1 MILTKNGWLKSAAMA
16 AGLAHV
22 WVTGASAQEP
32 EYGLVE
38 QYADESVYV
47 ASPAEII
54 RLRQSIQDQA
64 AAKHAPTPRDYSA
77 DIPSDIM
84 TLDHTF
90 DLSLE
95 PGEAVPR
102 IYIARYQST
111 SIQFIDAYGNH
122 WPIRKISSWL
132 EGKIAWERAVE
143 GVSRY
148 VGGGDDDSEGGSSEL
163 DPRDPQSGSF
173 TVTSMQHGVV
183 GNITVYL
190 YGQTQPVSLVL
201 VTKPALFHSVATV
214 RIGST
219 GPNSNYSQLFQG
231 GVTAAGAKS
240 NPDLNNAL
248 HGVSPA
254 DSERLVMEGANG
266 KAWSKGEHVY
276 VQTDLAIFN
285 PSVIESSHSGGRYRA
300 YKLPKTTRILG
311 TNAAGQTVS
320 ARLMRSPTALLGGN

>member
-1 MILTKNGWLKSAAMA
+1 MNLMTSCRLKALALA
-16 AGLAHV
+16 TGLALV
-22 WVTGASAQEP
+22 SATGVQAQE
-32 EYGLVE
+32 YGAVE
-38 QYADESVYV
+38 QFADDSVYV

-54 RLRQSIQDQA
+54 RLRQTIQDQS
-64 AAKHAPTPRDYSA
+64 AAKHAPTPREYSA
-77 DIPSDIM
+77 DIPSDVM

-90 DLSLE
+90 DLSME

-132 EGKIAWERAVE
+132 DGLVAWERAVE
-143 GVSRY
+143 GVTRFT
-148 VGGGDDDSEGGSSEL
+148 GQEDEEGEGGSSEI

-173 TVTSMQHGVV
+173 TVTSLKHGVV

-190 YGQTQPVSLVL
+190 YGQSQPVTLVL
-201 VTKPALFHSVATV
+201 VTKPALFHSEATI

-219 GPNSNYSQLFQG
+219 GPNSSYAQLFQG
-231 GVTAAGAKS
+231 GMPAAGAKS

-248 HGVSPA
+248 HGVTPA
-254 DSERLVMEGANG
+254 ESERLVMEGANG
-266 KAWSKGEHVY
+266 KAWVKGDHIY

-285 PSVIESSHSGGRYRA
+285 PSVLESTHSGGRYRA

-320 ARLMRSPTALLGGN
+320 VRLMRSPSTTLLGGN